1 MIIII
6 ITVTIIVIGNISCI
20 AIQLD
25 YVGLA
30 CICASFLILRFMCW
44 SLKFQTYVKQV
55 NLNQFNNNNNS
66 SSSSSSNNINN
77 SNNIIIT
84 VTIVVTEISETV
96 LDMGKEITCVNM
108 VKFKENKTNTTTDRI
123 QNIALV
129 DNQMSKSCQV
139 INNCENAIFIQC
151 KK

>member
-1 MIIII
+1 MAA
-6 ITVTIIVIGNISCI
+6 G
-20 AIQLD
+20 AGPGPGPLP
-25 YVGLA
+25 
-30 CICASFLILRFMCW
+30 FLGQGPGPGPIFFKMFFEKHKC
-44 SLKFQTYVKQV
+44 SQTYVKQV

-123 QNIALV
+123 LNIALA
-129 DNQMSKSCQV
+129 DNQISKSCQV
-139 INNCENAIFIQC
+139 VNNCENAIFIQC
-151 KK
+151 KTIYNILYLM